1 MGIII
6 VPVEEKCGK
15 YWRASKSRGRG
26 GWKSREGD
34 ALGQG
39 WGGGELGVGG
49 GGGRRKRAEK
59 GREGSL
65 SWGGGSCWGPA
76 DLGLLTRL
84 VRGFWHTPLGG
95 HGPFSPQSS

>member
-39 WGGGELGVGG
+39 SGRGSWGWAGEGGGERGQ
-49 GGGRRKRAEK
+49 RRGERGASAGE
-59 GREGSL
+59 EA
-65 SWGGGSCWGPA
+65 PA
-76 DLGLLTRL
+76 GDRLT
-84 VRGFWHTPLGG
+84 
-95 HGPFSPQSS
+95 